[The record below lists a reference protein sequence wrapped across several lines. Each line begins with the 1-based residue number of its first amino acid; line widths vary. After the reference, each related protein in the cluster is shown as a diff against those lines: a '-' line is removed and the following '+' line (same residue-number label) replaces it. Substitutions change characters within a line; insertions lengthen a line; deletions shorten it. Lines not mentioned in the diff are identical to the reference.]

1 MHTLIADNWRSPGV
15 LRFTT
20 KGETMLKTIAAT
32 LVACAAAATLS
43 AQTPAASKSMSPAAP
58 KQTMMAKPAAKKDT
72 PASLRKEAK
81 ISMTTAR
88 RSALKEVPNGKV
100 QSAELER
107 ENGKLIYSFD
117 IKVAGK
123 AGIEEVNI
131 DGMTGALVAHE
142 HETPKAEKK
151 EAATETKH

>member
-1 MHTLIADNWRSPGV
+1 M
-15 LRFTT
+15 F
-20 KGETMLKTIAAT
+20 KTIATT

-43 AQTPAASKSMSPAAP
+43 AQTPAPTSMSKPAP
-58 KQTMMAKPAAKKDT
+58 KQTMMAKPMARKDT

-100 QSAELER
+100 RTSEIER
-107 ENGKLIYSFD
+107 ENGKLIYSFG

-123 AGIEEVNI
+123 SGIEEVNI
-131 DGMTGALVAHE
+131 DAMTGALVAHE
-142 HETPKAEKK
+142 HETPKTEKK
-151 EAATETKH
+151 EAAAEKKEKK